1 MENSCTINHYQ
12 TKFLLGLS
20 ISKAFADD
28 KIKVT
33 ENLNYVLRGI
43 ENIVEKGEH
52 AGYKHILRF
61 TQCFLRASFSGV
73 VKSADC
79 VVMGLYH
86 LSAKSTFTRTSCSA
100 RGQVFLARER
110 VFPAREQV
118 FYLRNNL
125 RTCIDRP
132 ALVHSIVETGLKK
145 YRPGPNKGAG
155 V

>member
-1 MENSCTINHYQ
+1 MFS
-12 TKFLLGLS
+12 KGFFL
-20 ISKAFADD
+20 
-28 KIKVT
+28 
-33 ENLNYVLRGI
+33 
-43 ENIVEKGEH
+43 
-52 AGYKHILRF
+52 
-61 TQCFLRASFSGV
+61 GV

-79 VVMGLYH
+79 MVMGLYH

-100 RGQVFLARER
+100 RCQVFLARER

-132 ALVHSIVETGLKK
+132 ALVHSIVETGRSEK

>member
-1 MENSCTINHYQ
+1 MFS
-12 TKFLLGLS
+12 KGFFL
-20 ISKAFADD
+20 
-28 KIKVT
+28 
-33 ENLNYVLRGI
+33 
-43 ENIVEKGEH
+43 
-52 AGYKHILRF
+52 
-61 TQCFLRASFSGV
+61 GV

-132 ALVHSIVETGLKK
+132 ALVHSIVETGRSENIDLVQTKE
-145 YRPGPNKGAG
+145 PVCN